1 MPTVNKKSK
10 AYPWKPKAAPMFE
23 SIKNRAWSQA
33 LYNSQRWR
41 KMAKYEIMQEPY
53 CVLCKQKGIVTTDN
67 LQRDH
72 INGFATE
79 DEFWNGA
86 RQTLCKWHN
95 MQKARSKGGEV
106 AAKMLHKKD

>member
-1 MPTVNKKSK
+1 
-10 AYPWKPKAAPMFE
+10 MFE

-95 MQKARSKGGEV
+95 MQKAAQTRAKKSKENDDV
-106 AAKMLHKKD
+106 FHVLCVLMVQ